1 MRRGVLACLWAAI
14 CHRRSPGHTSRFGQR
29 APVHAISGTK
39 LSLHT
44 RFHRMSGTKLSLL
57 AQNGP
62 IWCIL
67 RMQGEFYTVL
77 TTKKPSRENFV
88 PNARQRS
95 S

>member
-39 LSLHT
+39 LSLLA

-62 IWCIL
+62 IWRNL
-67 RMQGEFYTVL
+67 RMQGEFCTVL
-77 TTKKPSRENFV
+77 TTKKPSRESFV
-88 PNARQRS
+88 PNARRRS